1 MDLFEKCRE
10 FYSDPDYAQRLGY
23 PTNPR
28 MAQALGLYPF
38 LLPIE
43 RPEGTEVVV
52 DGKRL
57 IMLGSNNYLG
67 LSADHRVREAAID
80 AIRKFGTGCTGSRFL
95 NGTLEMHQQLE
106 KELADLVG
114 KERALVFPTGYQTNV
129 GVIGSLM
136 GRHSTV
142 IADRDSHASIID
154 GIFAARG
161 ARGVQARF
169 FRHND
174 MASLE
179 TALAAAGSEH
189 GCLVVLDGVFSMTGD
204 IAPLPDVVQL
214 CRRYAARVMVD
225 DAHALGVLGGGRGT
239 AFHFG
244 CVDEVDLVMGTFS
257 KSFAS
262 NGGFVAGSKEVIQW
276 IQHFARSFMFSASLS
291 PPNVATVLA
300 SLAIVREEP
309 WRVQRVNDVAARM
322 REELRSLE
330 YDIGTSETPIV
341 PIIVGDQFRALQ
353 AWHTLR
359 KAGVY
364 VNVALPPA
372 VPSQRSM
379 LRTSY
384 MATHTDEQLERVL
397 GAFQNVRKKLQR
409 RLTARV

>member
-10 FYSDPDYAQRLGY
+10 FYSDPDFARRLGY

-67 LSADHRVREAAID
+67 LLADSRVREAAIN
-80 AIRKFGTGCTGSRFL
+80 AIREFGTGCTGSRFL

-106 KELADLVG
+106 TELAAFVG

-129 GVIGSLM
+129 GVIGSLL
-136 GRHSTV
+136 GRHSIV
-142 IADRDSHASIID
+142 IADRESHASIID

-161 ARGVQARF
+161 ARGVHARF

-174 MASLE
+174 MKSLE
-179 TALAAAGSEH
+179 AALEKSRAAQ
-189 GCLVVLDGVFSMTGD
+189 GCLIILDGVFSMMGD
-204 IAPLPDVVQL
+204 IAPLPDVVRL
-214 CRRYAARVMVD
+214 CRRYDARVMVD

-239 AFHFG
+239 PFHFG
-244 CVDEVDLVMGTFS
+244 CVGDVDLVMGTFS

-300 SLAIVREEP
+300 SLAIVRAEP
-309 WRVQRVNDVAARM
+309 WRVRRVNDVAERARA
-322 REELRSLE
+322 ELRALE
-330 YDIGTSETPIV
+330 YDIGVSETPIV
-341 PIIVGDQFRALQ
+341 PVIVGDQFRAMQ

-372 VPSQRSM
+372 VASERPM
-379 LRTSY
+379 PRTSY
-384 MATHTDEQLERVL
+384 MATHTDEQLKRVVA
-397 GAFQNVRKKLQR
+397 AFKSVRRTLQR
-409 RLTARV
+409 RVAIRV